1 MRESGRP
8 SLPIIEDV
16 LSAFV
21 ASLAKGV
28 SYTSLRV
35 YLSSLRHHQMES
47 GKGDPD
53 ISQMVWLEHIIKG
66 IKRWSSISLTHVIDF
81 IDDDDLHEV
90 LKFTSTLAAKYY
102 QLGVAPGLKSTSL
115 DKIRSDYAGNSDQAL
130 NEVRKEHQSIN
141 DNHSPLILFIRLKQ
155 SKTEQLRKA
164 SSKIR
169 AIKLAK

>member
-1 MRESGRP
+1 
-8 SLPIIEDV
+8 
-16 LSAFV
+16 
-21 ASLAKGV
+21 
-28 SYTSLRV
+28 
-35 YLSSLRHHQMES
+35 MES

-169 AIKLAK
+169 AIKLAKWEGRVDCTVHNSILEKHTGGDDEQWIIILAKIS